1 MRTMDGYCMQC
12 RQMRDIVDGKE
23 VRLLNDSVAIQGFC
37 GQSKTK
43 INKKIT
49 YNPLKKYK
57 SFNKN

>member
-1 MRTMDGYCMQC
+1 MSTKGYCMQC

-37 GQSKTK
+37 NICKTK
-43 INKKIT
+43 IIKKIA

-57 SFNKN
+57 YFNKI